1 MADTSPPARGL
12 VFALARV
19 TIELQSSLTIGTG
32 RGDDVHDSTCVT
44 DANDLPALPGSSLA
58 GVLRS
63 ACARLWQDD
72 RRVNQLFGFQ
82 GRSEGMTSRVDVSWG
97 SAHDYT
103 DQPVA
108 ARMAPADIGKDPVL
122 VALRVGVLRDHVRI
136 GHDGVAE
143 QNGKF
148 DQLLVP
154 AGARFS
160 FELVVR
166 AETTAAATADLDVLL
181 ALLASGEVRLGRS
194 TRRGHGA
201 FRVVAAHARAFDL
214 RLASDRTALLA
225 LPRGLRGGVSGLA
238 KWQSRGATSGGLT
251 RVELELEPQDYWI
264 FGTGTPVRPEHYR
277 QEDRGEASPRGRPD
291 ERGEARTPIG
301 KVPVTEARIVWDATG
316 KGSVR
321 DEARFD
327 VLVPASGVKGALRH
341 RMLFHARRRSGAWAP
356 LPESDATAYFEHT
369 DWADK
374 VTATPV
380 ADGKAEQR
388 KSLYAKR
395 PPEAAEKAVH
405 WLLGNVDIG
414 ARQETG
420 REAEAASAG
429 RVFLADLYLSAEEAK
444 SSPLQHVSLDR
455 FTMGPMDG
463 LLYDEAP
470 IAKGPTLKMVLMLDL
485 RKACDERDLAVPS
498 FHAALLDLAEGRLA
512 LGAGSNRGHGYFRAT
527 KASID
532 SLTKALGGTR

>member
-19 TIELQSSLTIGTG
+19 TIELQTSLTIGTG

-97 SAHDYT
+97 SAHDST
-103 DQPVA
+103 NRPVA
-108 ARMAPADIGKDPVL
+108 ARMAPAEIGKDPVL

-143 QNGKF
+143 DNGKF

-154 AGARFS
+154 AGARFT

-166 AETTAAATADLDVLL
+166 ADTTAEATADLDGLL
-181 ALLASGEVRLGRS
+181 AILSSGEVRLGGS

-201 FRVVAAHARAFDL
+201 FRVVTAHARAFDL
-214 RLASDRTALLA
+214 NMPNDRTVFLA
-225 LPRGLRGGVSGLA
+225 LPRALRGGAPGLTT
-238 KWQSRGATSGGLT
+238 WLPNGRVGSGLT
-251 RVELELEPQDYWI
+251 RIELDLEPQDYWI

-277 QEDRGEASPRGRPD
+277 QEDRGEGGPRGRPD
-291 ERGEARTPIG
+291 DRGEARTPIG
-301 KVPVTEARIVWDATG
+301 KVPVTEPRIVWDTTG
-316 KGSVR
+316 EGSVR
-321 DEARFD
+321 EEARFD
-327 VLVPASGVKGALRH
+327 ILVPASGVKGALRH

-356 LPESDATAYFEHT
+356 TPDTDAAAYRIYE

-380 ADGKAEQR
+380 TGGHAEPRQG
-388 KSLYAKR
+388 LYGNP
-395 PPEAAEKAVH
+395 PPEAAEQAVH

-414 ARQETG
+414 ARQAAG
-420 REAEAASAG
+420 READKASAG
-429 RVFLADLYLSAEEAK
+429 RVYLADLYLSAEEAR
-444 SSPLQHVSLDR
+444 SALLQHVSLDR

-470 IAKGPTLKMVLMLDL
+470 VAKGPTLRMVFLL
-485 RKACDERDLAVPS
+485 DERGISTLARQS
-498 FHAALLDLAEGRLA
+498 FHEALLDLAEGRLA

-527 KASID
+527 KASIE
-532 SLTKALGGTR
+532 SLNKALGGVQ